1 MSIKGEKKM
10 NQANWN
16 TKGWIAMHSIGVR
29 FHRVKIILQQKIL
42 SEHSWEFA
50 T

>member
-1 MSIKGEKKM
+1 MKKNESGKLQHWM
-10 NQANWN
+10 V
-16 TKGWIAMHSIGVR
+16 MHSVGVR